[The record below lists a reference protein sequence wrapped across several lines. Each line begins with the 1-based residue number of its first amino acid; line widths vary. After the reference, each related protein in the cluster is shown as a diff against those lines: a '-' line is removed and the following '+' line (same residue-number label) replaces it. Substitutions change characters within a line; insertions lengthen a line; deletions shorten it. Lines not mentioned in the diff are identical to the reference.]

1 MTRKPRR
8 QRDKLR
14 RKNRRS
20 GAGPGRA
27 GGDRAC
33 SDVLGRAVVLHQ
45 SGRPRDALRVYR
57 QILDVEPKHPEA
69 LEFAAAAAFEA
80 EDFQQAADWLRILME
95 IAPGHAPALDN
106 LGAALQQLERFDEA
120 VAAHRRALEIR
131 VDNPD
136 THFNL
141 GNALRKL
148 KKFDQAAAAYRQG
161 LEFRPDDAEA
171 LYWLGR
177 ALNELEKYDEA
188 VASYRRSLEIRP
200 DDADTCFY
208 LGSVL
213 WTQKKFSEAE
223 TAYRRVLASL
233 PDNEDVLFRL
243 GCCLQEQG
251 KLDAAV
257 KTYRKAVEIEPGY
270 AAAYNNIGYV
280 LTMMGESGE
289 AEAAYRRALETQ
301 PGFAKGYFGLAL
313 IRTPKARDADIAAM
327 ENLLAGPPAA
337 DEEASYLC
345 FALAMAYEDKGD
357 YERAFQHFE
366 KGNRLKRSSIQYNIG
381 DDENV
386 AERVIKVFNKV
397 FVDLYAE
404 HGCSSDEP
412 IFVLGMPRSGTS
424 LIEQILAS
432 HSHVFGAG
440 ELEEFGSF
448 ASGMRQTS
456 NVGQG
461 FPEAAR
467 NLGPKALRRF
477 GDSYL
482 TSLRRRAPEA
492 RRFTDKLPGNYLYI
506 GLIRMVFPNA
516 RIIHSVRDPVD
527 TCLACYRMFFQ
538 REMNFAYDLADLGR
552 FYRVY
557 ARLMRHWRAISPGRI
572 LDIRYED
579 MVADQE
585 RQTRRLLEFCGLP
598 WEDGCLSFHKTE
610 RPVLT
615 ASASQV
621 RQPIYK
627 SAVNRWKRYEGHL
640 APLLKALGPLAAEK
654 SA

>member
-8 QRDKLR
+8 RHDKLR

-27 GGDRAC
+27 GGDRAS

-57 QILDVEPKHPEA
+57 QILGVEPKHPEA

-80 EDFQQAADWLRILME
+80 EDFQQAADWLRILVE
-95 IAPGHAPALDN
+95 IAPCHAPALDN
-106 LGAALQQLERFDEA
+106 LGAALQQLKRFDEA
-120 VAAHRRALEIR
+120 VATHRRALEIR
-131 VDNPD
+131 ADNPV

-177 ALNELEKYDEA
+177 ALNELEKHDEA

-213 WTQKKFSEAE
+213 WTQKKFSGAE
-223 TAYRRVLASL
+223 TAYRRVLASQ
-233 PDNEDVLFRL
+233 PDNEDVLFCL

-270 AAAYNNIGYV
+270 AKAYYNIGCV
-280 LTMMGESGE
+280 LTMMGKPGE
-289 AEAAYRRALETQ
+289 AEAAFRRALEIQ
-301 PGFAKGYFGLAL
+301 PGYAKVYFGLAL
-313 IRTPKARDADIAAM
+313 IRTLKARDADITAM
-327 ENLLAGPPAA
+327 ESLLASPPAA
-337 DEEASYLC
+337 DEEEEASRLC

-366 KGNRLKRSSIQYNIG
+366 KGNRLKRSSIQYDAG
-381 DDENV
+381 DGEKV

-397 FVDLYAE
+397 FLDSRAG
-404 HGCSSDEP
+404 HGCPSDEP
-412 IFVLGMPRSGTS
+412 IFILGVPRSGTS

-440 ELEEFGSF
+440 ELQEFRSF
-448 ASGMRQTS
+448 ARRMRQTS

-467 NLGPKALRRF
+467 NLGPKALRCF

-527 TCLACYRMFFQ
+527 TCLACYRMSFQ
-538 REMNFAYDLADLGR
+538 REMNFAYDLVDLGR
-552 FYRVY
+552 FYRAY
-557 ARLMRHWRAISPGRI
+557 ARLMRHWRDISPGRI
-572 LDIRYED
+572 LDVRYED

-585 RQTRRLLEFCGLP
+585 HQTRRLLEFCGLP
-598 WEDGCLSFHKTE
+598 WEDGCLSFHKTD

-627 SAVNRWKRYEGHL
+627 SAVNRWKRYESHL
-640 APLLKALGPLAAEK
+640 APLLKALGPLV
-654 SA
+654 